1 MPSCKLAVYQMPGQ
15 IVWRDGAY
23 RVGDIAICSS
33 SDDAD
38 ARSLPGD
45 WYWTA
50 DDGHMPVGPFPDRD
64 SALAHGMRAC
74 LAYGETE
81 LVDSVSKLA
90 SYVGPDEKGAS
101 STIAGAGSGPVT
113 ASTSIY
119 GTAGL
124 ASGTAR
130 SIGQRAAPTPAMAG
144 GLRAS
149 PAMGS
154 GERKMNYAPRPLVW
168 ESSHSRRFRSDSLS
182 ARTRD
187 HACKPADS
195 CWFSEE

>member
-50 DDGHMPVGPFPDRD
+50 ADGHMPVGPFPDRD
-64 SALAHGMRAC
+64 SALAHGTRAC
-74 LAYGETE
+74 LAYGKTE

-90 SYVGPDEKGAS
+90 SYVGPDEKGRFIHNCWCGQWAS
-101 STIAGAGSGPVT
+101 
-113 ASTSIY
+113 Y
-119 GTAGL
+119 GFNVDLRHGRL
-124 ASGTAR
+124 
-130 SIGQRAAPTPAMAG
+130 GQWYCA
-144 GLRAS
+144 
-149 PAMGS
+149 
-154 GERKMNYAPRPLVW
+154 EHRPK
-168 ESSHSRRFRSDSLS
+168 SS
-182 ARTRD
+182 
-187 HACKPADS
+187 ADS
-195 CWFSEE
+195 ANGRRTEGGSQQRPGVNAK